1 MKIRRFITSGLAS
14 GVLRMRPEVLEV
26 MKKLSNGGEREAS
39 VPPSEGKSPEPPA
52 SEQSPP
58 APPPP
63 PPCRSQRRLVF
74 VSPLPGRWIRW
85 SCMML
90 GCAALRLTNLACAAE
105 QPSAFDAANQA
116 FAENK
121 LNDAAHGYEGI
132 IAKQGYSTS
141 VLFNLANA
149 QLRAGQT
156 GAAIL
161 NYERARWLSPG
172 DPDVAANLRL
182 ALERAKLPMAAP
194 SWPLRYADW
203 FSLDGWGALG
213 AVSLLLLAATMP
225 LALLLPGAR
234 PALRLVRISATVAVL
249 GSLVAIGA
257 RWAESDHV
265 IVTAKE
271 ATARLSPVT
280 MGQAVFTLPEGAT
293 ASILKPHGRFALLRT
308 PDGRQ
313 GWVSRDTVEPV
324 VPATN

>member
-14 GVLRMRPEVLEV
+14 GVLRMRPEVLDV
-26 MKKLSNGGEREAS
+26 MKKLSNGGERKAS
-39 VPPSEGKSPEPPA
+39 APPPEGKSPEPPA
-52 SEQSPP
+52 SEQPPP
-58 APPPP
+58 APPP

-90 GCAALRLTNLACAAE
+90 GCAALRLTYLACAAE

-116 FAENK
+116 FAESK
-121 LNDAAHGYEGI
+121 LNDAARAYESI
-132 IAKQGYSTS
+132 IAKQGYSTP

-161 NYERARWLSPG
+161 NYERAHWLSPR
-172 DPDVAANLRL
+172 DPDVFANLRF
-182 ALERAKLPMAAP
+182 ALERAKLPMTAP

-203 FSLDGWGALG
+203 FSLDGWGASG
-213 AVSLLLLAATMP
+213 AVSLFLLAATMP
-225 LALLLPGAR
+225 LALLLPRAR
-234 PALRLVRISATVAVL
+234 PAFRLVRISAAVAVL

-257 RWAESDHV
+257 RWAESDRV
-265 IVTAKE
+265 VVTAKE

-280 MGQAVFTLPEGAT
+280 MGKEVFTLPEGAT
-293 ASILKPHGRFALLRT
+293 AGILKPHDRFALIRT

-313 GWVSRDTVEPV
+313 GWVSRASVEPV
-324 VPATN
+324 VPAPH

>member
-39 VPPSEGKSPEPPA
+39 GPPPEGKSPEPPA
-52 SEQSPP
+52 SEQPPP
-58 APPPP
+58 APTP

-90 GCAALRLTNLACAAE
+90 GCAALGLAHFASAGE
-105 QPSAFDAANQA
+105 QPAFDTANQA
-116 FAENK
+116 SIEGKATE
-121 LNDAAHGYEGI
+121 ATRGYESI
-132 IAKQGYSTS
+132 ITKQGYSTP

-149 QLRAGQT
+149 QFRAGKS

-161 NYERARWLSPG
+161 NYERARWLSPR
-172 DPDVAANLRL
+172 DTDVVANLRL

-203 FSLDGWGALG
+203 FSLDRWGALS
-213 AVSLLLLAATMP
+213 AVLLFLLAATMP
-225 LALLLPGAR
+225 LALLSPGAR
-234 PALRLVRISATVAVL
+234 TALRLARIAAAVAVL
-249 GSLVAIGA
+249 GSVVAIGS
-257 RWAESDHV
+257 RWAEFHSAV
-265 IVTAKE
+265 VTAKE

-280 MGQAVFTLPEGAT
+280 MGQVVFTLPEGAT
-293 ASILKPHGRFALLRT
+293 ASIVKSHGRFALIRT
-308 PDGRQ
+308 PNGRQ
-313 GWVSRDTVEPV
+313 GWVNRDAVEPL
-324 VPATN
+324 VPTLH